1 MRNQSFCVL
10 YLENIKYC
18 AAFGRPVCH
27 LTDFFFNVTESCLT
41 FLQLKNVDFEGLF
54 GNISS
59 VIDLSQR
66 LFDALQETDY
76 IG

>member
-1 MRNQSFCVL
+1 M
-10 YLENIKYC
+10 
-18 AAFGRPVCH
+18 
-27 LTDFFFNVTESCLT
+27 FFFNVTESCLT

>member
-1 MRNQSFCVL
+1 MQQYPPF
-10 YLENIKYC
+10 
-18 AAFGRPVCH
+18 AFLC
-27 LTDFFFNVTESCLT
+27 LTELIFFNTSCLT
-41 FLQLKNVDFEGLF
+41 FLQVKNVDFDGLF